1 MTRVQSAAKVSVA
14 LSITVLKN
22 VSLLNITSEMAKA
35 YILEP
40 YQPAAG
46 SPLNSAVR
54 LRKSPRRKLITSG
67 YKGFKFTP
75 AWPPDSKKLAWADK
89 DLRLWYADINDKKQV
104 EVDHGEYNEITNYS
118 WSPDSRWIAY
128 DKQLESGLSVV
139 SSSMSSRTQREPDFP
154 LLLMATPEPYC
165 FHSRLAAACER
176 SELSC
181 PEFSREALKLQA
193 FAG

>member
-1 MTRVQSAAKVSVA
+1 M
-14 LSITVLKN
+14 
-22 VSLLNITSEMAKA
+22 
-35 YILEP
+35 
-40 YQPAAG
+40 
-46 SPLNSAVR
+46 
-54 LRKSPRRKLITSG
+54 ITSG

-139 SSSMSSRTQREPDFP
+139 SSSMSSRTQREPIF
-154 LLLMATPEPYC
+154 LFCSWQRL
-165 FHSRLAAACER
+165 SRTVFIPGWQRPVSGR
-176 SELSC
+176 SFLV
-181 PEFSREALKLQA
+181 PNFRGKP
-193 FAG
+193 